1 MVADLLIRWF
11 VWIEGLGF
19 STFIRES
26 SSVFAFPGFLFL
38 HTLGIALVAGG
49 AMIVCFALLGLWPRT
64 SPIAPLERLFPVI
77 WAGFWLEIV
86 TGVSMFMK
94 DASSYGRNPD
104 LYWKLLFIA
113 VAMGLLAVL
122 RRRVFRDPAVDT
134 RPVPFRAR
142 LLAGGV
148 LACWLAVI
156 ITGRLLA
163 YLNPLPVFF

>member
-1 MVADLLIRWF
+1 MADFFVRIF

-19 STFIRES
+19 STFVRES
-26 SSVFAFPGFLFL
+26 GSLFAFPGLLFL

-49 AMIVCFALLGLWPRT
+49 ATVVCFALLGLWPRT
-64 SPIAPLERLFPVI
+64 SPIGPLDRLFPVI

-86 TGVSMFMK
+86 TGISMFMK

-113 VAMGLLAVL
+113 IGMGLLAVL

-134 RPVPFRAR
+134 RPVPRQAR
-142 LLAGGV
+142 LMAGGV
-148 LACWLAVI
+148 LVCWFAVI
-156 ITGRLLA
+156 VTGRLLA

>member
-1 MVADLLIRWF
+1 VGDLFVRWF

-19 STFIRES
+19 STWVRES
-26 SSVFAFPGFLFL
+26 GSLLAFPTLLFL

-49 AMIVCFALLGLWPRT
+49 AAIVCFALLGLWPKG
-64 SPIAPLERLFPVI
+64 SPIGPLERLFPVI

-122 RRRVFRDPAVDT
+122 RRRVFRDAAVDT
-134 RPVPFRAR
+134 RPVPRQAR
-142 LLAGGV
+142 LMAGGV
-148 LACWLAVI
+148 LVCWLAVI
-156 ITGRLLA
+156 VTGRLLA